1 MKILALIIG
10 LSVAAVST
18 TTPTLVQEDKSKKI
32 LSELSKKA
40 EGFTTVK
47 ASFTKTYTKG
57 AVKDVSKGKI
67 TVKGTKFFVETG
79 EGQNLYCDGR
89 TVVTHLIEDE
99 EAYCS
104 PASELSEDGEFIEP
118 SEMFTIWEKDFKYR
132 YLKEQTISGT
142 KYDVINLVPLKPKE
156 KKYHTIQIKVNKTKK
171 TVDYFIISF
180 KDGSTAKYHIT
191 SFKTNETVSD
201 AMFKF
206 NKAKFPDVIMED
218 C

>member
-1 MKILALIIG
+1 MKILALFIG

-18 TTPTLVQEDKSKKI
+18 TTPSLVQEDKSKKI

-40 EGFTTVK
+40 ESFSTVK

-67 TVKGTKFFVETG
+67 IVKGNKFFVESG

-89 TVVTHLIEDE
+89 TVVTHLIEDQ

-104 PASELSEDGEFIEP
+104 PASELTDEGDFIQP

-132 YLKEQTISGT
+132 YLKEETIGGT
-142 KYDVINLVPLKPKE
+142 KYHVINLAPLKPKE
-156 KKYHTIQIKVNKTKK
+156 KKFHTIQIKVNESKK
-171 TVDYFIISF
+171 TVDYFVISF
-180 KDGSTAKYHIT
+180 KDGSVANYHIT
-191 SFKTNETVSD
+191 DFKTNETVSD
-201 AMFKF
+201 GTFSF
-206 NKAKFPDVIMED
+206 NKAKHPDVVMED